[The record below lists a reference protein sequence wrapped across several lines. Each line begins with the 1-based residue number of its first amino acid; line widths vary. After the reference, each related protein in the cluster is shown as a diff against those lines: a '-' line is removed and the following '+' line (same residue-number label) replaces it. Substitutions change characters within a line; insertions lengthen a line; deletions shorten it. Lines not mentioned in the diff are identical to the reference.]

1 MIASLTTFGQE
12 TFSPLTFV
20 TSLSTTEILLLTIQF
35 QASQNPIKLST
46 VNGDHLDRSGGVIVA
61 ALDLRIFNDVS
72 DGIQVTKGRHS
83 AILTYLAD
91 FDNEIISFCDLAKDR
106 VGRWST
112 VVEPIQEGVVVHID
126 EELRATSLSSAS
138 VGHGKS
144 SRGIGDALMVLADFI
159 RDVSSSITLD
169 SLAVT
174 SLEGGSRIRSSSS
187 STWTV
192 GVLGVRASE
201 LVHKVGNNT
210 VKMDSIVV
218 TTVGQ
223 VDEVATDGHKLG
235 Y

>member
-1 MIASLTTFGQE
+1 
-12 TFSPLTFV
+12 
-20 TSLSTTEILLLTIQF
+20 
-35 QASQNPIKLST
+35 
-46 VNGDHLDRSGGVIVA
+46 
-61 ALDLRIFNDVS
+61 LDLRIFNDVS
-72 DGIQVTKGRHS
+72 DGIQVIKGRHS

-91 FDNEIISFCDLAKDR
+91 LDNEIISFCDFAKDR
-106 VGRWST
+106 VGRSST

-126 EELRATSLSSAS
+126 EELRATSLRSAS

-174 SLEGGSRIRSSSS
+174 RLEGGSSSRSSSS
-187 STWTV
+187 STCTV

-201 LVHKVGNNT
+201 LVHKIGDNT